1 MRLTSV
7 GIWLLPLALVG
18 SCEPAARKS
27 AASSNAIVG
36 SAVRLI
42 VKLRDPQ
49 QATPTFTRLQ
59 QQAQRR
65 GLRFG
70 GIRQSNEHVY
80 IYEISGVG
88 DDRALRDYLAAV
100 ATDPNIDYVEPD
112 RILRHQKPNN
122 EANR

>member
-7 GIWLLPLALVG
+7 GLWLLPLMLVG
-18 SCEPAARKS
+18 SCEPVARQS
-27 AASSNAIVG
+27 AASPNASVG

-49 QATPTFTRLQ
+49 QAAPTFDRLRQ
-59 QQAQRR
+59 HAQRR
-65 GLRFG
+65 GLQ
-70 GIRQSNEHVY
+70 ITDLRQSNEYVY

-88 DDRALRDYLAAV
+88 DDRALQDYLTTA

-112 RILRHQKPNN
+112 RILRRQKPNN
-122 EANR
+122 ETNQ

>member
-1 MRLTSV
+1 MRLTFA
-7 GIWLLPLALVG
+7 GLWLLPLVLVS
-18 SCEPAARKS
+18 SCEPVARKS
-27 AASSNAIVG
+27 AASPNAIVG

-49 QATPTFTRLQ
+49 QAAPTFARLQ

-65 GLRFG
+65 GLQLA

-88 DDRALRDYLAAV
+88 DDRALQEYLAAV
-100 ATDPNIDYVEPD
+100 GTDPNIDYVEPD

>member
-1 MRLTSV
+1 MRLTFV
-7 GIWLLPLALVG
+7 GLWLLPLALVG
-18 SCEPAARKS
+18 GCEPVARHS
-27 AASSNAIVG
+27 AAASNAIVG

-49 QATPTFTRLQ
+49 QATPTFARLQ

-65 GLRFG
+65 GLQLA
-70 GIRQSNEHVY
+70 GIRQSNEYVY

-122 EANR
+122 EADR